1 MKKGF
6 KSNFP
11 SRDSSKPN
19 KKMPWILARS
29 VQHEEKILCI
39 CFVYNTKT
47 KCARGFDI
55 SGDLRQWI
63 KSQFGKW
70 VKHLC
75 NVAAGWMFY
84 SYGSRIFYDCGR
96 SFRTAG
102 SVVKRLNGFSK
113 DCQEFILLTSV
124 TGAGF
129 YHLFCSGPQQSRPVL
144 MVKEPLSGISHV
156 LSHYLEH
163 YANYTTQFGFVC
175 VLAHSRHPLVCIYS
189 RGYVNNACGII
200 LEEGNLDSWTA
211 ILHNWWLSRL
221 WKLHFSLKWCSAD
234 CSYQSVV

>member
-1 MKKGF
+1 MRK
-6 KSNFP
+6 
-11 SRDSSKPN
+11 
-19 KKMPWILARS
+19 
-29 VQHEEKILCI
+29 
-39 CFVYNTKT
+39 
-47 KCARGFDI
+47 
-55 SGDLRQWI
+55 WI

-189 RGYVNNACGII
+189 RGYVKNACGLI

-221 WKLHFSLKWCSAD
+221 WKLHLSLKWCSAD